1 MSIEQ
6 IIAGEL
12 SVRTQQ
18 VTATLELLDG
28 GNTIPFVARYRKEVT
43 GSLDEEQIRTIS
55 ERSQY
60 LRNLEARRQEIL
72 EAITAQEKLTPE
84 LEAQIMEAVKMQ
96 ELEDL
101 YLPYRPKKRTRA
113 QIARE
118 RGLEPLAELLL
129 AQAQPPMPFLEKLAI
144 LHIDPD
150 KGVHTVEE
158 AWAGASDIVA
168 EDISDRAD
176 IRELIRK
183 ELWKGAELAS
193 TLTVDE
199 KEGQDYLMYKEYA
212 EPVRQL
218 PPHRILA
225 LNRGESKNCL
235 KLTLNYPSEAM
246 LAKLA
251 QKLKIQPHTVWTELY
266 TNALADSYK
275 RLLFPSLERELRN
288 ELTEKAEKQ
297 AISVFAA
304 NLRQLLLQQP
314 VAGHTVLGLD
324 PGYRTGC
331 KAAVIDPQGRTLA
344 INTLY
349 ITGSQHQHDMA
360 EAGFMEL
367 VTKYKVTL
375 VAIGNGTASF
385 ETEEFTA
392 QMIEKHRLDIAYLI
406 VSEAGASVYSASKLA
421 REELPDLDVSLRG
434 AVSIAR
440 RVQDPLA
447 ELVKIEPKA
456 IGVGQYQHDVNQK
469 ELTTT
474 LGTVVE
480 SCVNHVGVELNT
492 ASPALL
498 SYVAGVSGTVAKNII
513 AYRDDNGAFNSRK
526 ELLKVAR
533 LGPAAFTQ
541 CAGFLR
547 IAHAKNPLDNTSVHP
562 ESYALAEHILGELGF
577 DLKHCTDLAVQEA
590 AAKADA
596 AALAAKL
603 EAGLPTVTDILEALA
618 RPGRDPREDA
628 PAPLTRK
635 KVAKL
640 SELEIG
646 SVVKG
651 TVQNVVDFGVF
662 VDIGLKTSG
671 LIHRSEL
678 SNSRFRHPLD
688 VVSVG
693 DIIEPIIISIDEQRN
708 RIGLSLKRAPKQ
720 NS

>member
-84 LEAQIMEAVKMQ
+84 LEAQIMAAVKMQ

-628 PAPLTRK
+628 QAPLTRK

>member
-84 LEAQIMEAVKMQ
+84 LEAQIMAAVKMQ

-562 ESYALAEHILGELGF
+562 ESYALAEHILGVLGF